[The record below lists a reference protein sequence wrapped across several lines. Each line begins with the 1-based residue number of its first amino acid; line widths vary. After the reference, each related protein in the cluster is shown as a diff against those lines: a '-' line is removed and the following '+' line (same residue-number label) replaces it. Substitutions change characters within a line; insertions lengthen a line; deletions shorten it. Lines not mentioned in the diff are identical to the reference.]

1 MSIDSSISRPIGAYP
16 VDYKTNILDNNS
28 GISATPASAKTDS
41 ISKRALVG
49 ASGSGALQSK
59 KRRNGQI
66 KAITADMTIDEIIEI
81 EVSERGFH
89 KEEKRAQFR
98 KTLQLIAI
106 NNREVFDEDEENFKA
121 VFGKQYVSFKKDDCD
136 FYLLRFIIMFGA
148 DQLIRRRCRNHV
160 LVTEES
166 HRFSE
171 AFDYLMKTKNFDVLI
186 DLLGESF
193 PFELGDEMFK
203 RTVEVIK
210 ANHPNLPFFKNLFV
224 ESLKARNLSYFTVVF
239 REKDERIAFNFNLI
253 LELSETGLWKIGKS
267 DSDIKFHKAVLR
279 FPEYYLELDDTSK
292 MVFIRLCFEFD
303 DVESF
308 EKIVDLYP
316 EIVSYVKLAGND
328 FDNDENILHEAI
340 LENAIKCIRFI
351 CEIAPE
357 LILVSTPKMIP
368 ALKFAISRKTS
379 DVYDIFYNLGYTES
393 YIINIDAD
401 GLELNL
407 IQYAFHARSFETL
420 TYFIKKVGLATVRE
434 EIKNIW
440 GTIEQILVH
449 SLNYL
454 SYPYQSKFIGL
465 IVKIFDI
472 DVNANYKY
480 NNLEGNVMIF
490 LEPYYKQAYRQIPD
504 LNIRVPVYMT
514 NPLTGIRC
522 IVNNFLR

>member
-1 MSIDSSISRPIGAYP
+1 MSIDYSISRPIGAYP

-28 GISATPASAKTDS
+28 GISATHASAKTDS
-41 ISKRALVG
+41 IAKRALVG

-81 EVSERGFH
+81 EVSERGFR

-106 NNREVFDEDEENFKA
+106 NNREAFDEDEEKFKA
-121 VFGKQYVSFKKDDCD
+121 VFGKLYVTFKKDDCE

-160 LVTEES
+160 FVTEES

-171 AFDYLMKTKNFDVLI
+171 AFDYLMKTKKFDVLI

-193 PFELGDEMFK
+193 PFELGDEMLK

-224 ESLKARNLSYFTVVF
+224 ESLNARNLSYFTAVF
-239 REKDERIAFNFNLI
+239 REKDERIAFNLI
-253 LELSETGLWKIGKS
+253 PELSEKGIWKIGKS
-267 DSDIKFHKAVLR
+267 DSDIKFHKTVLR
-279 FPEYYLELDDTSK
+279 FPEYYLELDDASK

-316 EIVSYVKLAGND
+316 EIVSYVKGND

-357 LILVSTPKMIP
+357 LISVSTPKMNP

-393 YIINIDAD
+393 YIIKIDAD

-407 IQYAFHARSFETL
+407 IQYAFHDRNFEIL

-434 EIKNIW
+434 EIKTIW

-454 SYPYQSKFIGL
+454 SYSYQSKFIGL

-472 DVNANYKY
+472 DVNATYKY

-522 IVNNFLR
+522 IVYNFLS